1 MAKPTLRD
9 EILSA
14 AAPRRYGFPAWHE
27 KLPPDALA
35 ELEAIRADWHAGK
48 LGLSKWTLSTSISK
62 SLTERG
68 LPSAG
73 PGEIVKWLAR
83 KSR

>member
-1 MAKPTLRD
+1 MAKFTLRD
-9 EILSA
+9 EILST
-14 AAPRRYGFPAWHE
+14 AAPRRHGSPAWHE
-27 KLPPDALA
+27 RLPPDALA
-35 ELEAIRADWHAGK
+35 ELEALRADWHAGK
-48 LGLSKWTLSTSISK
+48 LGLPKWTLSASISK

-73 PGEIVKWLAR
+73 PGEIAKWLAR